1 MIQRND
7 NRKQLDAIWLAYGVA
22 LGVGAGVLIVALG
35 AAAVVG
41 VLG

>member
-1 MIQRND
+1 MTN
-7 NRKQLDAIWLAYGVA
+7 NTIWLAYGVTI
-22 LGVGAGVLIVALG
+22 GVGAGIGIVALG